1 MYLGQ
6 GGVSYILG
14 DLTGQ
19 GWAILGNLIEVLKTY
34 VVDAHICTCLI
45 SRKLA
50 WVSRL
55 LFKFIIFMSIHISI
69 ICYMVF
75 IVAIATFSKKQN
87 VVNQTKHCSHHGL
100 LYVSQ
105 K

>member
-19 GWAILGNLIEVLKTY
+19 GGAILADLIEVLKTY

-45 SRKLA
+45 SRKVA

-55 LFKFIIFMSIHISI
+55 LFSFIIFMPTDISI

-75 IVAIATFSKKQN
+75 IVAIATFSKKQD
-87 VVNQTKHCSHHGL
+87 VHTLTKHCSHHGL
-100 LYVSQ
+100 
-105 K
+105 